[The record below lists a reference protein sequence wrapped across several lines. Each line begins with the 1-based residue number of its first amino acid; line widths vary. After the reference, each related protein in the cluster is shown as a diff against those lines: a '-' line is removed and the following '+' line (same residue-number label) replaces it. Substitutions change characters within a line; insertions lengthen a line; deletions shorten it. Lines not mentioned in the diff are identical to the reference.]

1 MDRPTLSRK
10 IYTKR
15 ASFVLAF
22 VFLIMGGLTAAFSVY
37 ELREAALLANEGVDT
52 TGVVIDR
59 STSVTRRSNG
69 STSRNYNL
77 VIRFTGPDGAP
88 VEVNRS
94 VSAGLYE
101 ANRTGSTLPVR
112 YARSHPTTIELVLG
126 QTGRT
131 GKIVGYIAIGFGVAL
146 LISLLVLLRGA
157 GAQRRAAQEGER
169 RMATVTDHKRIGKA
183 KSNRWTFGW
192 EAGTTRG
199 RSGQVTTEALPDIG
213 EPVAVYVDPRS
224 GRGWWEGDY

>member
-15 ASFVLAF
+15 ASFALAI
-22 VFLIMGGLTAAFSVY
+22 VFLIMGGLTAAFSLY
-37 ELREAALLANEGVDT
+37 ELREASLLASEGVDT
-52 TGVVIDR
+52 TGVVVDR

-69 STSRNYNL
+69 STSRNYHL
-77 VIRFTGPDGAP
+77 VIRFTGPDGTP

-101 ANRTGSTLPVR
+101 ANRTGSTLPIR
-112 YARSHPTTIELVLG
+112 YARSHPTTVELTLG
-126 QTGRT
+126 QTART
-131 GKIVGYIAIGFGVAL
+131 GKIVGFIALGFGIAAL
-146 LISLLVLLRGA
+146 IALLVLMRGA

-169 RMATVTDHKRIGKA
+169 RLATVTDHKRIGKA

-192 EAGTTRG
+192 DLGSTRG
-199 RSGQVTTEALPDIG
+199 RSGQVPNEALPEIG
-213 EPVAVYVDPRS
+213 TQVAVYVDPRS
-224 GRGWWEGDY
+224 GRGWWQGDY